1 MIQTFTYS
9 IADVVPYINW
19 LYFFHA
25 WQMPTNYASLKHLH
39 RCPSCREL
47 WVIQFSED
55 EREKAREG
63 IRLFDEATDML
74 NTLADHYA
82 TFGRLALLDA
92 NSDEDD
98 IIIYTDN
105 GDVRIPLLRQQR
117 GNPCLCLADF
127 IRPQTMGVK
136 DRLGIFATTI
146 DGKMETLYADDP
158 YRHMLVQTLCDRL
171 AEATAE
177 RLHEEVRKQL
187 WGYAPDENLTPEDMF
202 QCRYTGIRPAV
213 GYPSLPDQSINFML
227 NELIDFES
235 IGIHLTENGA
245 MQPHGSVSGLMLA
258 HPKASYFAVGNIG
271 EDQFQDYVRRRGLG
285 EQRMRQFLRANL

>member
-1 MIQTFTYS
+1 
-9 IADVVPYINW
+9 
-19 LYFFHA
+19 
-25 WQMPTNYASLKHLH
+25 MPTNYASLKHLH

-47 WVIQFSED
+47 WVTQFSED

-92 NSDEDD
+92 NSNEDD

-202 QCRYTGIRPAV
+202 QCSYTGIRPAV